1 MARTYGIILA
11 GGSGSRM
18 GRTEPKQ
25 FLPLGGMPVI
35 AWSLMLFNAR
45 KSIDAIIAVSADE
58 HRHRLQ
64 EIATQFGI
72 TKIRAIVRG
81 GSTRQESA
89 RNAVSAL
96 PFDHDDILI
105 FHDAARPFVTGRCV
119 EACIDA
125 ARAHG
130 AAAAYVPLHD
140 TVAEIADGFVSSVPP
155 RDRLYAAQTPQGFQY
170 RIIRQAHDYALREGI
185 SATDDAGLA
194 IAAGFIVKMVEGD
207 DENIKITTERDYRAA
222 CAVADPAAH
231 KERNQ

>member
-1 MARTYGIILA
+1 MGRTYGIILA

-35 AWSLMLFNAR
+35 AWSLRLFNSLNA
-45 KSIDAIIAVSADE
+45 IDAVIAVSADE
-58 HRHRLQ
+58 HRDRLQ
-64 EIATQFGI
+64 DIANQFGI
-72 TKIRAIVRG
+72 NKIHAIVRG

-89 RNAVSAL
+89 RNALDAL
-96 PFDHDDILI
+96 TYDLDDILI

-130 AAAAYVPLHD
+130 AAAAYLPVRD
-140 TVAEIADGFVSSVPP
+140 TVAEITDGFVSAVPP
-155 RDRLYAAQTPQGFQY
+155 RDRLYAAQTPQGFRY

-222 CAVADPAAH
+222 CAAVDIATRQG
-231 KERNQ
+231 RNK